1 MKVKVLKL
9 FRDKND
15 HVTLY
20 EPGMILEVKDEA
32 RANDLIERGLVKKFG
47 GNQKAAAVLETAD
60 DTGNAAE
67 DNNDSE
73 TTGDE

>member
-1 MKVKVLKL
+1 MKVKVLTV

-15 HVTLY
+15 HVTVY

-47 GNQKAAAVLETAD
+47 GNQKAAAVLEATGDPDNAD
-60 DTGNAAE
+60 ETKGE
-67 DNNDSE
+67 SE